1 MKDDYLKFVF
11 PENVDKD
18 YAVWMGYTLKDL
30 GKLIVIVLALLVLI
44 AIPPYAIWWVIV
56 KVFLSL
62 IVLVIIMAIM
72 TIRPI
77 PSRKNIRFTQH
88 LKTINKFNHRQ
99 KLFFIKGKK
108 Q

>member
-44 AIPPYAIWWVIV
+44 AIPPFAIWWVIA

-77 PSRKNIRFTQH
+77 PSRKNIRYTQH
-88 LKTINKFNHRQ
+88 IRNMNKFNNRQ

>member
-88 LKTINKFNHRQ
+88 LKTINIQNQTEMF
-99 KLFFIKGKK
+99 LW
-108 Q
+108 

>member
-44 AIPPYAIWWVIV
+44 AIPPFAIWWVIA

-88 LKTINKFNHRQ
+88 IRNMNKFNNRQ